1 MNFLGVES
9 PQFVESLK
17 TDTSAGTHAEHE
29 VSIRNRFERV
39 LTGIEVFA
47 DWLTV
52 VIAVNGGY
60 ALYHYLNLGKRA
72 HYSTS
77 TLTYVSGAMAVLFVI
92 LLDRDGAYRP
102 GNSLLRIRE
111 TERSLRVSA
120 QGFLLILPITF
131 FASYLLSRWVFL
143 IAMLCIPL
151 LQVIQKQLIFVAVG
165 ALRARNVDVQRVL
178 IYGAGASGRRVLSA
192 LLRSPKL
199 GLKPIA
205 LIDDNPRLDGREVHE
220 YAYRRGQSV
229 GVISGP
235 VTEDLLRDYGCEL
248 LIIAIPNLG
257 RDRFSGAAAAAQA
270 AGVRLAYVS
279 GESVAAGYWA
289 EYADIDGILLNVFGT
304 PASKWQYDMA
314 KRLFDLL
321 AATVAIVL
329 LAPAWLF
336 LAFLIRLDSPGPVFF
351 RQLRVGKSGRLF
363 TLYKFRSMRVD
374 APKYEFSPTESDD
387 PRITRIGRF
396 LRRSSLDEIP
406 QLINVVKGDM
416 SLVGPRPEMPFIVEH
431 YNAAHRMRL
440 RVVPGITG
448 LWQLSAD
455 RAFHIHENIQY
466 DLYYIRNRS
475 FFMDFAIL
483 LHTLVFA
490 MNGI

>member
-1 MNFLGVES
+1 MSFLGVES
-9 PQFVESLK
+9 PRLFVASEV
-17 TDTSAGTHAEHE
+17 DDPADDRAEPE
-29 VSIRNRFERV
+29 VSIRNRFERI
-39 LTGIEVFA
+39 LTGIEVLA

-52 VIAVNGGY
+52 VVAVNGGY
-60 ALYHYLNLGKRA
+60 AIYHYLNLGKRA
-72 HYSTS
+72 HYSLG
-77 TLTYVSGAMAVLFVI
+77 TLTCVSSAMAVLFVI

-120 QGFLLILPITF
+120 QGFLLILPVTF
-131 FASYLLSRWVFL
+131 FASYLLSHWVFL

-151 LQVIQKQLIFVAVG
+151 LQVAQKQLLFLTVG
-165 ALRARNVDVQRVL
+165 ALRARNVDVRRVL

-199 GLKPIA
+199 GLKPVA
-205 LIDDNPRLDGREVHE
+205 LIDDDPKMEGQEVFE
-220 YAYRRGQSV
+220 YAYRRGESV

-235 VTEDLLRDYGCEL
+235 VTEELLQDYGCEF

-270 AGVRLAYVS
+270 AGVRLAYVA
-279 GESVAAGYWA
+279 GEAVSAGYWA
-289 EYADIDGILLNVFGT
+289 EYADIDGILLNVFGK
-304 PASKWQYDMA
+304 PGSRWQYDTA
-314 KRLFDLL
+314 KRMFDLL
-321 AATVAIVL
+321 AATAIIALFAPVWL
-329 LAPAWLF
+329 LLCA
-336 LAFLIRLDSPGPVFF
+336 LIRMDSPGPVLF
-351 RQLRVGKSGRLF
+351 RQLRVGKGGRLF
-363 TLYKFRSMRVD
+363 SVYKFRSMRVD

-406 QLINVVKGDM
+406 QLLNVVRGDM
-416 SLVGPRPEMPFIVEH
+416 SLVGPRPEMPFIVQQ
-431 YNAAHRMRL
+431 YTAVHRLRL

-455 RAFHIHENIQY
+455 RAFQIHENIQY
-466 DLYYIRNRS
+466 DFYYIRNRS
-475 FFMDFAIL
+475 LFMDFAIL

>member
-9 PQFVESLK
+9 PQLSVASEA
-17 TDTSAGTHAEHE
+17 DTSADTHVEHE
-29 VSIRNRFERV
+29 VSIRNRFERI
-39 LTGIEVFA
+39 LTGIEIFA

-60 ALYHYLNLGKRA
+60 AVYHYLNLGKRA
-72 HYSTS
+72 HYSIS
-77 TLTYVSGAMAVLFVI
+77 TLTYVSSAMAVLFVI

-120 QGFLLILPITF
+120 QGFLLILPVTF

-143 IAMLCIPL
+143 IAMLCVPL

-178 IYGAGASGRRVLSA
+178 IYGAGGSGRRVLSA

-205 LIDDNPRLDGREVHE
+205 LIDDNPRLDGQEVHE

-235 VTEDLLRDYGCEL
+235 VTEELLRDYGCEL

-289 EYADIDGILLNVFGT
+289 EYADIDGILLNVFGS
-304 PASKWQYDMA
+304 PASRWQYDMA

-321 AATVAIVL
+321 AATAAIVL
-329 LAPAWLF
+329 LAPTLLF
-336 LAFLIRLDSPGPVFF
+336 VAFLIRLDSPGPVLF
-351 RQLRVGKSGRLF
+351 RQLRVGKGGRSF
-363 TLYKFRSMRVD
+363 TLYKFRSMRID
-374 APKYEFSPTESDD
+374 APQYEFSPTESND

-396 LRRSSLDEIP
+396 LRRNSLDEIP
-406 QLINVVKGDM
+406 QLINVVKGEM
-416 SLVGPRPEMPFIVEH
+416 SLVGPRPEMPFIVEQ
-431 YNAAHRMRL
+431 YSAAHRLRL

-483 LHTLVFA
+483 LHTLIFA